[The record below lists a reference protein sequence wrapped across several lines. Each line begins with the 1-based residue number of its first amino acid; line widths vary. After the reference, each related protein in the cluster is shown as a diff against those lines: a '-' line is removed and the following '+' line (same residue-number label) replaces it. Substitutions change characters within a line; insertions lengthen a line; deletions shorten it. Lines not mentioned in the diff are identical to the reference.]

1 MVLGSIGSICALFL
15 VVRYFCFYM
24 VLYGIWF
31 FFSSSFG
38 CLIIIFIFV
47 VSFLFYFFSVFLLPP
62 RFFIF
67 SFAFIQVLIHFHLFA
82 SFIGLLCVLYASVFL
97 VSFSFPFSRSRV
109 FAFPKFLIYHE
120 CMHDCCLEIH
130 CALIRIAIAYYK

>member
-1 MVLGSIGSICALFL
+1 MCIVLGCTIFLFLYGSIWYMVFLFFFFWL
-15 VVRYFCFYM
+15 FNYYLYFCR
-24 VLYGIWF
+24 
-31 FFSSSFG
+31 
-38 CLIIIFIFV
+38 FIF
-47 VSFLFYFFSVFLLPP
+47 FLVFLLPP
-62 RFFIF
+62 RSFIF